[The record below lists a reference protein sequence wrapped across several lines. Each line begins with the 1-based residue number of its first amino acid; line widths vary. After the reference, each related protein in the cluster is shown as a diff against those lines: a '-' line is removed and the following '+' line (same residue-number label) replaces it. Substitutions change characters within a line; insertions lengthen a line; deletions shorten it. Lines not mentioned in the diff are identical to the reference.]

1 MGAGDSR
8 PGGMTANDVFAP
20 LNFLSL
26 TYPQNAAPK
35 PPDDD
40 GIGEVAD
47 TVGLMSIYHP
57 FPLRMDTA
65 GSSPGDPVS
74 TNIQYDACFQIGE
87 FASPAYPESGIDYPR
102 KGNKVVI
109 LIPLK
114 VDQDPTGP
122 GGMFIN
128 SLAPKI
134 PNILG
139 GHPDILTGFPE
150 VPAATG
156 SDWGLSKIVEL
167 DRPFYTW
174 LTSYNKELD
183 PPRTRVIVM
192 SEPIKIAAGDLT
204 NIQRLPITPP
214 EDAVQDVPKDRI
226 YYHPAPPRDGCGK
239 PKRAASNLPPVFSP
253 FAGFNTEPDSKDKQ
267 IDIAKTLLA
276 VFTGTVAV
284 IILTIGI
291 YFGLKF
297 AMGPIGD
304 QFGKLGE
311 SLASIFGSARRSIGR
326 IPSPMSGQPNVLGR
340 AAQRTRRS
348 LANSLGFGTRF
359 TRRSPRSLNT
369 PTSAAE
375 IANKKPEVP
384 LIPTG
389 NFSVTNPLMSS
400 NAKDH
405 VQIKGDLG
413 LGLGTPTSPTVADI
427 VDKKPEVPLI
437 PTGTFSIT
445 NPGYPN
451 GPPAKTR
458 RETDTPT
465 NPAEARALAR
475 AKKNAQSRATQR
487 NPRVSAMDA
496 ARKKARELK
505 EKRMKSAD
513 ALRRITPTSTGLL
526 TASELNRNRP
536 GASDSFRMSEN
547 RRLRDRQEAKL
558 NDDDEPAAPA
568 ARAERPRRNVGITP
582 SPLLESEM
590 ERERQIVRRAG
601 RRGRRNN
608 RRKPLKTGRNRM

>member
-1 MGAGDSR
+1 MGAGFSI
-8 PGGMTANDVFAP
+8 
-20 LNFLSL
+20 
-26 TYPQNAAPK
+26 PQVPFV
-35 PPDDD
+35 PPVTD
-40 GIGEVAD
+40 EAD
-47 TVGLMSIYHP
+47 TISLMSVYHP

-65 GSSPGDPVS
+65 GDKPGDPVT
-74 TNIQYDACFQIGE
+74 TNVQYDACFQIGE
-87 FASPAYPESGIDYPR
+87 FAAPAYPDSTLPA
-102 KGNKVVI
+102 KQGNRIVI
-109 LIPLK
+109 LVPLK
-114 VDQDPTGP
+114 ADQDPTGP
-122 GGMFIN
+122 GGKFIN
-128 SLAPKI
+128 ALGNKI

-139 GHPDILTGFPE
+139 AQPDLLMGYPD

-156 SDWGLSKIVEL
+156 ADWGLANVVEL

-174 LTSYNKELD
+174 VTKYNPALN
-183 PPRTRVIVM
+183 PPQTRVIVM
-192 SEPIKIAAGDLT
+192 SEAIKISQGDLT

-214 EDAVQDVPKDRI
+214 EDVIHEIGEVS
-226 YYHPAPPRDGCGK
+226 YHAAPPRAGCKKPDTK
-239 PKRAASNLPPVFSP
+239 PKYLPPVYSAT
-253 FAGFNTEPDSKDKQ
+253 AGFSSDKTDSKQTQK
-267 IDIAKTLLA
+267 DIAKTMAA
-276 VFTGTVAV
+276 VLGGTVAV
-284 IILTIGI
+284 AILILGL

-297 AMGPIGD
+297 AMGPLGI

-311 SLASIFGSARRSIGR
+311 SLAGALGAAQKSISKIQVPKF
-326 IPSPMSGQPNVLGR
+326 PTSGQPNVLGR
-340 AAQRTRRS
+340 AAQRTRRG
-348 LANSLGFGTRF
+348 LANSLGIGSKF

-375 IANKKPEVP
+375 IVNKKPEVP
-384 LIPTG
+384 LIPEGT
-389 NFSVTNPLMSS
+389 FSVTNPLMSS

-405 VQIKGDLG
+405 AQIKGDLG

-458 RETDTPT
+458 RETDRPT
-465 NPAEARALAR
+465 DPAEARALAR

-505 EKRMKSAD
+505 EKKMKSAE
-513 ALRRITPTSTGLL
+513 ALRKITPTSTGLL

-568 ARAERPRRNVGITP
+568 ARPRRNVGITP

-608 RRKPLKTGRNRM
+608 RRKALKTGRNRV

>member
-1 MGAGDSR
+1 MEKTFSFQSFFTKSFQSLFSNNQE
-8 PGGMTANDVFAP
+8 TAP
-20 LNFLSL
+20 
-26 TYPQNAAPK
+26 

-47 TVGLMSIYHP
+47 TIGLMSVYHP
-57 FPLRMDTA
+57 FPLRLDTA

-87 FASPAYPESGIDYPR
+87 FASPAYPDSGIDYPR

-114 VDQDPTGP
+114 VDSDPTGP
-122 GGMFIN
+122 GGLFIN
-128 SLAPKI
+128 SLAQKL

-139 GHPDILTGFPE
+139 GHPDILTGYPE

-174 LTSYNKELD
+174 LTSYNKALD

-192 SEPIKIAAGDLT
+192 SEPINIAAGDLT
-204 NIQRLPITPP
+204 NIQSLPITPP
-214 EDAVQDVPKDRI
+214 EDAIQDVPKDRI
-226 YYHPAPPRDGCGK
+226 YYHPAPPRDGCKK
-239 PKRAASNLPPVFSP
+239 PKRAASNLPPVFSS
-253 FAGFNTEPDSKDKQ
+253 FAGFLTEPDSKDKQ
-267 IDIAKTLLA
+267 KEVAKILLS
-276 VFTGTVAV
+276 VLTGTVAT
-284 IILTIGI
+284 IILAVAI
-291 YFGLKF
+291 YFGLKL
-297 AMGPIGD
+297 AMGPIGV

-340 AAQRTRRS
+340 AAQGTRRS
-348 LANSLGFGTRF
+348 LANSLGIGSKF

-384 LIPTG
+384 LIPEGT
-389 NFSVTNPLMSS
+389 FSVTNPLD
-400 NAKDH
+400 ATKH
-405 VQIKGDLG
+405 KQITGDLG
-413 LGLGTPTSPTVADI
+413 LGLGTPTSASQI
-427 VDKKPEVPLI
+427 ANKKPEVPLI

-451 GPPAKTR
+451 GPPSRTR
-458 RETDTPT
+458 RETDRPT
-465 NPAEARALAR
+465 DPAEARALAA
-475 AKKNAQSRATQR
+475 AKKNALRRATQR
-487 NPRVSAMDA
+487 NPRVNAMDA
-496 ARKKARELK
+496 ARKKAQELK
-505 EKRMKSAD
+505 DKRMKSAD

-558 NDDDEPAAPA
+558 NDDDEPAA
-568 ARAERPRRNVGITP
+568 RPRRNVGMTP

-590 ERERQIVRRAG
+590 ERTRQIEKRAG

-608 RRKPLKTGRNRM
+608 RRKPLKTGRKLS

>member
-1 MGAGDSR
+1 MPVVTD
-8 PGGMTANDVFAP
+8 
-20 LNFLSL
+20 
-26 TYPQNAAPK
+26 
-35 PPDDD
+35 
-40 GIGEVAD
+40 EAD
-47 TVGLMSIYHP
+47 TVSLMSIYHP

-65 GSSPGDPVS
+65 GDNPGDPIT
-74 TNIQYDACFQIGE
+74 TNVQYDACFQIGE
-87 FASPAYPESGIDYPR
+87 FPSPAYPESNLPA
-102 KGNKVVI
+102 KAGNRIVI
-109 LIPLK
+109 LVPLK
-114 VDQDPTGP
+114 AVDNPEGA
-122 GGMFIN
+122 GAKFIN
-128 SLAPKI
+128 SLGRKI
-134 PNILG
+134 PNILNAQ
-139 GHPDILTGFPE
+139 PDFLLGYPE
-150 VPAATG
+150 TPAATG
-156 SDWGLSKIVEL
+156 ADWGLASIVEL

-174 LTSYNKELD
+174 KTTYNGALN
-183 PPRTRVIVM
+183 PPQTRVIVM
-192 SEPIKIAAGDLT
+192 SEPVKISQGDMT
-204 NIQRLPITPP
+204 NIQSLPITPP
-214 EDAVQDVPKDRI
+214 EDAIHEIGEVS
-226 YYHPAPPRDGCGK
+226 YHAAPPRAGCKK
-239 PKRAASNLPPVFSP
+239 PVSKPSYLPPVYSP
-253 FAGFNTEPDSKDKQ
+253 SSFTSKKPEGDPKKKQ
-267 IDIAKTLLA
+267 EDTAKILLSVLA
-276 VFTGTVAV
+276 GTVATV
-284 IILTIGI
+284 ILIIGL

-297 AMGPIGD
+297 AMGPLGI

-311 SLASIFGSARRSIGR
+311 SLAGALGAAQKSMSK
-326 IPSPMSGQPNVLGR
+326 IPFPKSPMSGQSNVLGR
-340 AAQRTRRS
+340 AAQRTRRG
-348 LANSLGFGTRF
+348 LANSLGIGSKF

-369 PTSAAE
+369 PTSAAQ
-375 IANKKPEVP
+375 IANKPPEVP
-384 LIPTG
+384 LIPEG
-389 NFSVTNPLMSS
+389 NFSVTNPLD
-400 NAKDH
+400 ATKH
-405 VQIKGDLG
+405 KQITGDLG
-413 LGLGTPTSPTVADI
+413 PGLGTPTSPTVADI
-427 VDKKPEVPLI
+427 VDKKPEIPLI

-465 NPAEARALAR
+465 DPAEARALAR

-590 ERERQIVRRAG
+590 ERERQIERRAG